1 MFRRLYSDGSKSFA
15 SFPNTMST
23 QQQQP
28 NLRLDPQNQQQ
39 PPGASVSSKSML
51 THFSNNKK
59 SSNMVQVSTPN
70 HGELKKKFLHLQYL
84 AFFEFL

>member
-28 NLRLDPQNQQQ
+28 NLRLDPRNQQ

-84 AFFEFL
+84 AFFELL